1 MSLILIIEDENSI
14 RLNLQEFLELVNFS
28 VITAVNGRIGL
39 HLAKNR
45 NPDLIICDI
54 LMPELSGYEVLTEL
68 RRDPKLADIPFI
80 FLTAKAERNDFRQS
94 MNLGADD
101 YITKPFQP
109 REILEAVNARLK
121 RHSISNQAYL
131 EESQKL
137 EILEQEIKKN
147 RSELQDSQQLAQM
160 RGNLLDQVSQDLR
173 NPLSNINMAI
183 CMLKQVENEKDRDKY
198 LLILQQECKRQ
209 IEILNEMSSLQELL
223 TDENAKLLRT
233 YKLLGKL

>member
-45 NPDLIICDI
+45 SPDLIICDI

>member
-28 VITAVNGRIGL
+28 VITAVNGKIGL
-39 HLAKNR
+39 QLAKHR
-45 NPDLIICDI
+45 HPDLIICDI
-54 LMPELSGYEVLTEL
+54 TMPELSGYEVLTEL
-68 RRDPKLADIPFI
+68 RRDPKLADVPFI
-80 FLTAKAERNDFRQS
+80 FITAKAERYDFRQS
-94 MNLGADD
+94 MELGADD

-109 REILEAVNARLK
+109 HEILEAVNARLK

-183 CMLKQVENEKDRDKY
+183 CMLKQVNNEKDRDKY

>member
-1 MSLILIIEDENSI
+1 MSLNLIIEDENSI
-14 RLNLQEFLELVNFS
+14 RLNLQEFLELVDFS
-28 VITAVNGRIGL
+28 VITAVNGKIGL
-39 HLAKNR
+39 QLAKNR
-45 NPDLIICDI
+45 HPDLIICDI
-54 LMPELSGYEVLTEL
+54 MMPELSGYEVLTEL
-68 RRDPKLADIPFI
+68 RSDPKLADIPFI

-94 MNLGADD
+94 MGLGADD

-121 RHSISNQAYL
+121 RHSISHQAYL
-131 EESQKL
+131 EKSQKL

-183 CMLKQVENEKDRDKY
+183 CMLNQAENEKNREKY
-198 LLILQQECKRQ
+198 LLILQQECKRE

>member
-173 NPLSNINMAI
+173 NPLPNINMAI

>member
-137 EILEQEIKKN
+137 EILEQEIKKI
-147 RSELQDSQQLAQM
+147 
-160 RGNLLDQVSQDLR
+160 GR
-173 NPLSNINMAI
+173 NCKTPSN
-183 CMLKQVENEKDRDKY
+183 
-198 LLILQQECKRQ
+198 
-209 IEILNEMSSLQELL
+209 
-223 TDENAKLLRT
+223 
-233 YKLLGKL
+233 